1 MLLLLHVLVG
11 RLLALPQVIDFLD
24 FDANWLI
31 ALSLSLRLRRLFDE
45 VLEGALQLL
54 LLLILLQGQS
64 GLIVG
69 ASLKFQ
75 IIRDLLCLVN
85 VIVLDFVLRL
95 PGVKPV
101 FLYLQQLLK
110 VIFVHDA
117 SNEVAKPE
125 HGRVLDADRHL
136 TVVHMLQSVPH
147 WCEFIEL
154 IFTNPDRVVR

>member
-125 HGRVLDADRHL
+125 HCRVLDADRHL